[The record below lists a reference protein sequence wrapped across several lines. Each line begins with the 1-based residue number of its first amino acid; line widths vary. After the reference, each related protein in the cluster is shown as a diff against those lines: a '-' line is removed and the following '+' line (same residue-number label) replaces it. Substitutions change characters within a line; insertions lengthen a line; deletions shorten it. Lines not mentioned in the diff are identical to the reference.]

1 MNRHRNAFAVILAAL
16 LAVTVLAPA
25 ASAEHERRY
34 DRSRD
39 REHVARLAHDLE
51 NASHDAYRLA
61 ARRGRG
67 DHQLDAAFARM
78 RDAAAQFHRTVESG
92 RYDARDTDR
101 AFDLVADRY
110 YRLRGEFG
118 QYHGPRDLRTAFH
131 RINEPM
137 ERLYRTY
144 TGRDLYRDDPYAR
157 SQGRYDDHDRYGRYD
172 DHGRYDDRGRHDDG
186 RGRDGD
192 RGGAV
197 RTRVPRRH

>member
-1 MNRHRNAFAVILAAL
+1 MNRHRNAFAMILAAL
-16 LAVTVLAPA
+16 LVAIVLAPA

-39 REHVARLAHDLE
+39 REQVARLAHDLE
-51 NASHDAYRLA
+51 DASDDAYRLS

-67 DHQLDAAFARM
+67 DRQLDAAFARM

-101 AFDLVADRY
+101 AFALVADRY
-110 YRLRGEFG
+110 YQLRGEFRD
-118 QYHGPRDLRTAFH
+118 YHGSRDLRSAFH

-157 SQGRYDDHDRYGRYD
+157 NQGRYDDHDRYGRQDDRGRYD
-172 DHGRYDDRGRHDDG
+172 DHGRYDD
-186 RGRDGD
+186 GRDGD